1 MAKDFVFKK
10 RPSGSE
16 KKNEPKV
23 VGKVLIEYLESDK
36 PLAVEFRHWK
46 ESNEAP
52 KVNEEHETDQ
62 LFETIFPTTE
72 LGIDLKLFTL
82 KPGRICENEF
92 LPGMLTRD
100 GENHYSFVQNA
111 TKKKRKVN
119 RRNPQVFKG
128 LCVNVIQHSDGTL
141 YPTLNRP
148 NYTKDF
154 TFKDFCLR
162 AAEELLTVASLGE
175 K

>member
-1 MAKDFVFKK
+1 MAKDFIF
-10 RPSGSE
+10 E
-16 KKNEPKV
+16 KKAGSRKPTNEPRC
-23 VGKVLIEYLESDK
+23 LSEILAEYFAGNS
-36 PLAVEFRHWK
+36 PLGLAYR
-46 ESNEAP
+46 NR
-52 KVNEEHETDQ
+52 
-62 LFETIFPTTE
+62 LFEDVFPSTE
-72 LGIDLKLFTL
+72 LSIDLKLFTL

-148 NYTKDF
+148 DYTKDF